1 MLPAPCRLS
10 LFLVLAMALS
20 IPASAHRRET
30 GFLDRTVTV
39 NNIAYKYQVYVPD
52 NWSPNRKWPVIL
64 FLHGAV
70 ERGSDGLLQTQVGI
84 ATAIRK
90 DRSRFRV
97 LVVMPQC
104 PSGHWWPERPMQR
117 IALEELAAST
127 EEFKGDPKRTYLT
140 GVSMGGYGSWY
151 LASTYPGK
159 FAAVVPICGGIVPPA
174 NVLEAQP
181 MLARDS
187 YPENAESY
195 AEVAKRIGKTPVWIF
210 HGDADNA
217 VPVENSRRL
226 YKALKAAGDDVRYT
240 EYPGVGHDEA
250 WERAYADPELLSWLC
265 SKSL

>member
-1 MLPAPCRLS
+1 MLPAPHRLS
-10 LFLVLAMALS
+10 FFLVLAMALVTPV
-20 IPASAHRRET
+20 IAHRHET

-39 NNIAYKYQVYVPD
+39 NNVTHKYQVFVPD
-52 NWSPNRKWPVIL
+52 NWSPERKWPTIL

-90 DRSRFRV
+90 DRSRFTI

-104 PSGHWWPERPMQR
+104 PSGHWWPERRMQE
-117 IALEELAAST
+117 IAMAALAAST

-140 GVSMGGYGSWY
+140 GISMGGYGSWY
-151 LASTYPGK
+151 LASAYPGK

-174 NVLEAQP
+174 NVLQAQP
-181 MLARDS
+181 ELAKDS
-187 YPENAESY
+187 YPDEAKSY
-195 AEVAKRIGKTPVWIF
+195 VEVAIRIGKTPVWIF

-217 VPVENSRRL
+217 VPVENSRHL
-226 YKALKAAGDDVRYT
+226 YEALKAAGDDVRYT

-250 WERAYADPELLSWLC
+250 WDRAYAEPELMSWLR

>member
-1 MLPAPCRLS
+1 
-10 LFLVLAMALS
+10 MALS

-39 NNIAYKYQVYVPD
+39 NKLAYKYQVYVPD

-70 ERGSDGLLQTQVGI
+70 EPGSDGLLQTQVGI

-104 PSGHWWPERPMQR
+104 PTDHWWPERLMQR
-117 IALEELAAST
+117 IALEALAVST

-174 NVLEAQP
+174 NVMNTLLQ
-181 MLARDS
+181 L
-187 YPENAESY
+187 NAE
-195 AEVAKRIGKTPVWIF
+195 ATIAPV
-210 HGDADNA
+210 
-217 VPVENSRRL
+217 R
-226 YKALKAAGDDVRYT
+226 
-240 EYPGVGHDEA
+240 
-250 WERAYADPELLSWLC
+250 C
-265 SKSL
+265 